1 MSAAPELE
9 GLLGIVDEVLTGDD
23 LGANANVRN

>member
-9 GLLGIVDEVLTGDD
+9 GLLGTVDEVLTGDD
-23 LGANANVRN
+23 LGVNANVRN